1 MNQDTERR
9 RLAAM
14 LEESAEDSWR
24 GMAVAAFLAVVLAG
38 AIATLVLH
46 FGGVW

>member
-1 MNQDTERR
+1 MSNQDERR
-9 RLAAM
+9 RLAAL
-14 LEESAEDSWR
+14 LEEAAEDSWR